1 MSKKYKNRHR
11 ENSRQE
17 SFSYGLHS
25 VCSVLTEE
33 SIKIISLW
41 INQNRE
47 DQQVE
52 KIKILAH
59 ARGIT
64 PFFVSQKDLDTLSLG
79 ANHQGVVIQF
89 LTQLPAT
96 EDQLLTL
103 LKDLTDP
110 PFLLIL
116 DSIQDPHN
124 LGACLRTAEAA
135 GVHGVIAPKD
145 QAAPIT
151 PTVRKVASGAAERVP
166 FITVTNLT
174 KTIDKLKDQGVWIV
188 GAVVS
193 EATSLYQM
201 KLKGSIAVVL
211 GAEGKGLR
219 RLVQAHCDYLI
230 SIPMCGAIGSLN
242 VSVATGVF
250 LFEIQRQR
258 GYLN

>member
-1 MSKKYKNRHR
+1 MNKKYKNSHR
-11 ENSRQE
+11 ENSHQE
-17 SFSYGLHS
+17 NFAYGLHS

-33 SIKIISLW
+33 STEIISLW

-47 DQQVE
+47 DQQIE
-52 KIKILAH
+52 KIKILAYT
-59 ARGIT
+59 RGVT
-64 PFFVSQKDLDTLSLG
+64 PFFVTQKNLDDLSLG
-79 ANHQGVVIQF
+79 ANHQGVAVQF
-89 LTQLPAT
+89 LTQLPTT
-96 EDQLLTL
+96 EDQLFTL
-103 LKDLTDP
+103 LKGLTDS

-135 GVHGVIAPKD
+135 GVHGVIVPKD
-145 QAAPIT
+145 QAVSIT
-151 PTVRKVASGAAERVP
+151 STVRKVASGAAERVP

-174 KTIDKLKDQGVWIV
+174 RTINKLKDQGVWVV

-193 EATSLYQM
+193 EGTSLYQM
-201 KLKGSIAVVL
+201 ELKGSIAVVL

-219 RLVQAHCDYLI
+219 RLVQTHCDYLA